1 MDKEVVCGMKRFLG
15 FYTKTVR
22 DIFPD
27 SHRTRI
33 YCASKRIVLTLSKCT
48 ILGYVREIEFI
59 CFFVFFSPLVLK
71 YLHLHFYTE

>member
-27 SHRTRI
+27 SLRTRI

-59 CFFVFFSPLVLK
+59 FFFCILLSSCVEISPPSF
-71 YLHLHFYTE
+71 LH